1 MVTPLILLSEL
12 KGVVN
17 AKWTD
22 TDAAANVR
30 RVIESASAWLQQA
43 CERRFDEYLATVV
56 FDAVP
61 IPSGDINGYDLLLG
75 RRELRSLTSI
85 EIDGEAITTGYSPRP
100 RNADALGNNAYRV
113 IRLDTFGS
121 QTWLSADDPWE
132 AIEVT
137 GTWGYG
143 GSWVTTGA
151 TLAANMAIDAT
162 AFTSSSGTL
171 VEIGQTLK
179 IDSEYLR
186 ITDVSGTT
194 VTVLRA
200 VNGSSAAAHTSGV
213 TIYEWSAE
221 PLVKAQIERL
231 VLWKLQQQQ
240 SPLAGQVVIADMSFP
255 VSNDGVPKDV
265 IVTCQQVGLTRPPSL
280 GGG

>member
-30 RVIESASAWLQQA
+30 RVIEAASAWLTQA
-43 CERRFDEYLATVV
+43 CERRFDEYLAAQVY
-56 FDAVP
+56 DAVP
-61 IPSGDINGYDLLLG
+61 VPAGDVNGYDLLLG
-75 RRELRSLTSI
+75 RRELRTLTSI
-85 EIDGEAITTGYSPRP
+85 GIEDAAITTGYSLRP
-100 RNADALGNNAYRV
+100 RNADVLGNNAYRV
-113 IRLDTFGS
+113 IRLDVYGS
-121 QTWLSADDPWE
+121 QTWTAVSDPWE
-132 AIEVT
+132 AIEIT

-143 GSWVTTGA
+143 GSWVLTGA
-151 TLAANMAIDAT
+151 TLGANMAIDAT
-162 AFTSSSGTL
+162 TFTSSSGTL

-200 VNGSSAAAHTSGV
+200 INGSTAAAHTSGTV
-213 TIYEWSAE
+213 IYEWSAE

-265 IVTCQQVGLTRPPSL
+265 IIACSQLGLKRAPIL